1 MCRSKYFR
9 GVTAVLLS
17 AAISMPL
24 FAQEKD
30 AAKKADKP
38 AGQQNEADM
47 MAMMMELAKPG
58 ENHKVLSQGVGT
70 WSYTVKMWMSPD
82 PNAPPMESTGTTVM
96 REVMGGRYIVGDHT
110 GKMQMPGADGKMT
123 DMEFKGMSTEG
134 YDNVKK
140 KFVMTWIDNMGT
152 GIMNLEGT
160 YDPATR
166 TMTYRAEYEMMPG
179 MKSKVREVLKL
190 TDQNHRTM
198 EWYEDRGG
206 TEVKSIEIT
215 YTRKT

>member
-17 AAISMPL
+17 AAMSMPL

-30 AAKKADKP
+30 SARKADKP
-38 AGQQNEADM
+38 AAQPNESDM
-47 MAMMMELAKPG
+47 MAMMTELAKPG
-58 ENHKVLSQGVGT
+58 ENHKVLAQGVGT
-70 WSYTVKMWMSPD
+70 WSYAVKMWMNPD
-82 PNAPPMESTGTTVM
+82 PSAAPMESTGTTVM

-110 GKMQMPGADGKMT
+110 GRMQMPGADGKMT
-123 DMEFKGMSTEG
+123 EMEFKGMSLEG

-140 KFVMTWIDNMGT
+140 KFVASWIDNMGT

-160 YDPATR
+160 YDPATK
-166 TMTYRAEYEMMPG
+166 TLTYRAEYEMMPG
-179 MKSKVREVLKL
+179 MKSKVREVIKL
-190 TDQNHRTM
+190 SDPNHRTM

-206 TEVKSIEIT
+206 TEVKSMEIT